1 MGTISRTLLLF
12 VILNCLIAYKKKKK
26 KMEGRERTCKH
37 SSSQNLKLINFRP
50 LNKGP
55 GNGKAN

>member
-12 VILNCLIAYKKKKK
+12 VILNCLIAYKKKK
-26 KMEGRERTCKH
+26 MDGEERTSKH

-50 LNKGP
+50 PNKGP